1 MKLCAVA
8 LAALLPAMAA
18 VTDVD
23 PGKAAGNPSAP
34 VTIQIFSDYE
44 CPSCKLFHDQ
54 TLPEM
59 LRDYVNTGKVYVIYR
74 DFPLTM
80 HQYSRQAASYAC
92 AAAHLGLFQPVAD
105 VLFRNQGSWSVT
117 GKVWECVASVLTLRQ
132 QKEVQTLAAS
142 PEVRAEIERDL
153 TAGQREAVNSTP
165 TLIISRGA
173 KKYPV
178 SGALNYMLLR
188 QLLNDISK

>member
-8 LAALLPAMAA
+8 LAALLPAVAA

-34 VTIQIFSDYE
+34 VTIQVFSDYE

-59 LRDYVNTGKVYVIYR
+59 VRDYVNTGKVYLVYR

-80 HQYSRQAASYAC
+80 HPYSRQAASYAC

-105 VLFRNQGSWSVT
+105 TLFRNQDSWSAT

-132 QKEVQTLAAS
+132 QKEVQTLAAG

-153 TAGQREAVNSTP
+153 AAGQRESVNSTP

-173 KKYPV
+173 RKYPV
-178 SGALNYMLLR
+178 SGGLNYILLKR
-188 QLLNDISK
+188 LLDDISK